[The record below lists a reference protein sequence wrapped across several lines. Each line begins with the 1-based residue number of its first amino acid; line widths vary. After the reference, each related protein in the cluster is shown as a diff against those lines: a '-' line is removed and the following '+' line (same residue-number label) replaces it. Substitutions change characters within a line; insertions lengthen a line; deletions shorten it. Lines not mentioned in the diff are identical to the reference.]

1 MIGKRFAFVL
11 SLVLLLFC
19 LSVVVTVEALEYY
32 PTDLG
37 NIWVLE
43 TADETERVTYTIEA
57 SEERIDGKEI
67 ALFKRTAETVGTDET
82 TGEVYFVHFDDE
94 GVKLHKVVAE
104 LGSVFGTATATL
116 SPPVLFLPASFELGD
131 SWTFTLE
138 SEVIL
143 TGPVSVSYVYEVIA
157 VEDVITPAG
166 TFENCL
172 KIQVDS
178 RTVSTLS
185 VGRTT
190 SYQWL
195 APNVGIVRIET
206 SQEIVFNLVSSNLVS
221 DTSIYDVTGDGAVN
235 ILDLVFVAAH
245 LGDVNT
251 DADVNADGAV
261 NILDLTL
268 IAQNFGNYSKARN

>member
-1 MIGKRFAFVL
+1 MIGKKFAFVL
-11 SLVLLLFC
+11 SLVLLFFC
-19 LSVVVTVEALEYY
+19 LSVVVMAESLKYY
-32 PTDLG
+32 PTNLG

-43 TADETERVTYTIEA
+43 TEDKTERITYTIEA

-67 ALFKRTAETVGTDET
+67 ALFKRIRETVGTDET
-82 TGEVYFVHFDDE
+82 TGEVYFVHFDDA

-104 LGSVFGTATATL
+104 LGSVFGTAMATV
-116 SPPVLFLPASFELGD
+116 SPPVLFLPASFELGA

-143 TGPVSVSYVYEVIA
+143 TGPISASYVYQVIA
-157 VEDVITPAG
+157 VEDVITPTG

-172 KIQVDS
+172 KVQVDLK
-178 RTVSTLS
+178 TVSTLS
-185 VGRTT
+185 ASRST

-206 SQEIVFNLVSSNLVS
+206 DQEIVFNLISSNLVS
-221 DTSIYDVTGDGAVN
+221 NASICDVTGDGVVN

-268 IAQNFGNYSKARN
+268 IAQNFGN